1 MSSVSKG
8 ISRQCADFVKGL
20 SFADLDRDTVSVTKK
35 CIIDW
40 LGCVLGG
47 SSTPAAGI
55 IESVVSDMGGKKQAT
70 LIGDFER
77 ATALQASMVNAYN
90 CHILEMDDVHKSSIV
105 HPAAPVISSVFAL
118 GEYLGS
124 SGKELIEAIVAGYD
138 VMIRIGEAVTPSHYT
153 IWHSTAT
160 CGTFGAAAATAKLL
174 DLNEIQTLYS
184 IGNAGS
190 QAAGLWEF
198 ASDKA
203 MTKYLHCGKA
213 AYNGFLSSLM
223 SKKGF
228 TGATR
233 ILEGDRG
240 FFKAYSKEKDFEKS
254 FEDMGDNYRINQ
266 TVYKPYASCRH
277 THGPINGILEI
288 MQSNDISYQE
298 VERVDVET
306 YDTVLKLA
314 GNTDFSTPPAA
325 RFSISY
331 CLACAL
337 IFGKVGVGQFDEEVL
352 KDPRIPEVI
361 ARINVQTTEEM
372 NSLYPGKWASKVLLK
387 TKKGDKFNTF
397 VEYPKGDPEN
407 TLDEKEIKNKFLELS
422 TLKISEK
429 QAETLFNRCKNIDN
443 IKDTSAF
450 FRNI

>member
-1 MSSVSKG
+1 MSNLEKG
-8 ISRQCADFVKGL
+8 ISRQCADFVTSVSFPELGL
-20 SFADLDRDTVSVTKK
+20 ETVSVAKK

-47 SSTPAAGI
+47 SSTSAARI
-55 IESVVSDMGGKKQAT
+55 IGDLVDEMGGKPQST
-70 LIGDFER
+70 LVGDFKKT
-77 ATALQASMVNAYN
+77 TALQASMVNAYN

-124 SGKELIEAIVAGYD
+124 SGKELVEAIVAGYD

-174 DLNEIQTLYS
+174 GLDEMQTLYS

-198 ASDKA
+198 ATDKA

-213 AYNGFLSSLM
+213 AYNGLLSSLM
-223 SKKGF
+223 AKKGF
-228 TGATR
+228 TGATM

-240 FFKAYSKEKDFEKS
+240 FFKAYSKETN
-254 FEDMGDNYRINQ
+254 FEDSFKDMGEKYRINE

-288 MQSNDISYQE
+288 MAQHGLSSA
-298 VERVDVET
+298 DVESVNVQT

-314 GNTDFSTPPAA
+314 GNTDYSTPPAA
-325 RFSISY
+325 RFSIYY

-337 IFGKVGVGQFDEEVL
+337 LFGRVGVSEFREEVL
-352 KDPRIPEVI
+352 KDPLMAEIIPRIKVE
-361 ARINVQTTEEM
+361 ATEEM
-372 NSLYPGKWASKVLLK
+372 NSMYPARWASKITIT
-387 TKKGDKFNTF
+387 TKSGENYSTF
-397 VEYPKGDPEN
+397 IEYPKGDPEN
-407 TLDEKEIKNKFLELS
+407 TMMDEEIEKKYLS
-422 TLKISEK
+422 LANLKINE
-429 QAETLFNRCKNIDN
+429 ATALTLLERC
-443 IKDTSAF
+443 
-450 FRNI
+450 RNIEQYDNLADFFSGI